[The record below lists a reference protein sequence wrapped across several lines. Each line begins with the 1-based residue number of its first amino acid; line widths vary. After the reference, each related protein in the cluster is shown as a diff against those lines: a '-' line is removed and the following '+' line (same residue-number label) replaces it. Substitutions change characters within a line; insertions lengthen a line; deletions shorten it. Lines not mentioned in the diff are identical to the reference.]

1 MPDLVFVV
9 APQNRGQILE
19 GICRRLAERAAGT
32 TAFHYGG
39 TPLPPARSY
48 FFSHYL
54 LFFEARHDPALR
66 RATSMVWFTH
76 PSYPPEDARLVA
88 KQLRDATYVVATC
101 SMWARALVAAGV
113 PERQVKVVLGAAD
126 AEQFRG
132 HERGHG
138 AVAFCSR
145 YQPRKSPDTI
155 IGLVRAMP
163 HREFRLLGSE
173 WRGTPFLE
181 ELERFP
187 NFAYVE
193 VDYAEYPRFYDGID
207 VFVSPSAIEGGPI
220 PLVEAMMA
228 NAVPVA
234 TRTGFAPD
242 LIRNGDNGFLCEPG
256 TPVAAFAEL
265 VDAAYALDAD
275 VRATVEHLTWG
286 PFALELLAYLG
297 LAPEAT
303 A

>member
-1 MPDLVFVV
+1 MPDIVFVV

-19 GICRRLAERAAGT
+19 GICRRLSERAAGT

-54 LFFEARHDPALR
+54 LFLAARRDPALR
-66 RATSMVWFTH
+66 RSTSMVWFTH
-76 PSYPPEDARLVA
+76 PSYPPEDARPVA
-88 KQLRDATYVVATC
+88 TQLRDATFVVATC
-101 SMWARALVAAGV
+101 SMWERALIAAGV

-132 HERGHG
+132 HDRGGG

-155 IGLVRAMP
+155 IGLVRLMP

-187 NFAYVE
+187 NFTYVE
-193 VDYAEYPRFYDGID
+193 VDYSEYPRFYDGID
-207 VFVSPSAIEGGPI
+207 VFVSPSEIEGGPI

-228 NAVPVA
+228 NVVPVA

-242 LIRNGDNGFLCEPG
+242 LIRHGDNGFLCEPG
-256 TPVAAFAEL
+256 APVEVFAEL

-275 VRATVEHLTWG
+275 VRATVEHLTWDA
-286 PFALELLAYLG
+286 FARELLDFVG
-297 LAPEAT
+297 LAPDRT
-303 A
+303 P

>member
-19 GICRRLAERAAGT
+19 GICRRLSERATGT

-39 TPLPPARSY
+39 SPLPRARTY

-54 LFFEARHDPALR
+54 LFFEARRDPALR
-66 RATSMVWFTH
+66 RAKSMVWFTH
-76 PSYPPEDARLVA
+76 PSYPPEEADAAAR
-88 KQLRDATYVVATC
+88 QLRDASFVVATC
-101 SMWARALVAAGV
+101 SMWARALIGAGV
-113 PERQVKVVLGAAD
+113 RARKVKVVLGAAD
-126 AEQFRG
+126 AEQFRR
-132 HERGHG
+132 HDRGAG

-173 WRGTPFLE
+173 WRGTPFLAELE
-181 ELERFP
+181 ELP
-187 NFAYVE
+187 NFTYVE

-207 VFVSPSAIEGGPI
+207 VFVSPSEIEGGPI

-242 LIRNGDNGFLCEPG
+242 LVRHGENGFLCEPG
-256 TPVAAFAEL
+256 ASVEVFAEL
-265 VDAAYALDAD
+265 VDAAYGLDAD
-275 VRATVEHLTWG
+275 VRATVEHLTWDA
-286 PFALELLAYLG
+286 FAQQVLALVR
-297 LAPEAT
+297 LAPDRPR
-303 A
+303 